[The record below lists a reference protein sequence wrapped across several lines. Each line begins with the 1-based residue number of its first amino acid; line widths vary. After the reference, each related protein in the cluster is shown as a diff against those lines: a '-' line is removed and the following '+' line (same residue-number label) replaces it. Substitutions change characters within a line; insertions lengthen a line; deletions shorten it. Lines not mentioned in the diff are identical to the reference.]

1 MRKIRTLLLS
11 AFVAWNIFAGIGY
24 CLQQSEMPVS
34 AAGTDMDEWQSSGED
49 FYSDGEY
56 DLDGSYSE
64 SLNQDGDALVYYV
77 NEENNYKV
85 LLDDAAEL
93 LSETE
98 IQKLVENMKGLTKY
112 GTVAFATTDS
122 WSQSTEKFAKYFCEA
137 YIREDEGVVFV
148 IDMYNRY
155 IWMYPVGKNMEKVLS
170 DDYCTLITDN
180 VYTYATDKKYYKCAK
195 EAFSQAET
203 LLSGHRIAEPM
214 RWISNGLLA
223 LVFAFLINF
232 IIVKCVSASKK
243 ASNREVLDSLPHSC
257 RVKNINVALTNVT
270 KKYSPRSSKGG
281 GGGRSGGGG
290 GHHGG
295 GHRF

>member
-137 YIREDEGVVFV
+137 YIREDEGGCL
-148 IDMYNRY
+148 R
-155 IWMYPVGKNMEKVLS
+155 
-170 DDYCTLITDN
+170 
-180 VYTYATDKKYYKCAK
+180 
-195 EAFSQAET
+195 
-203 LLSGHRIAEPM
+203 H
-214 RWISNGLLA
+214 
-223 LVFAFLINF
+223 
-232 IIVKCVSASKK
+232 
-243 ASNREVLDSLPHSC
+243 
-257 RVKNINVALTNVT
+257 
-270 KKYSPRSSKGG
+270 
-281 GGGRSGGGG
+281 
-290 GHHGG
+290 
-295 GHRF
+295 